1 MARTTWSTTIGVSAL
16 VLTVSLALSGCTDA
30 SDTANSPDADRDT
43 VASEQQVGEFPVTIP
58 TKFGDVTI
66 EEQPQ
71 RVVTLGWGDTDTA
84 LALGVQPVGNMDW
97 LSLGGNGVGSWAQDQ
112 YTQAP
117 EVLEREDMDYE
128 KIAALEPDVIINVKT
143 SGDEDQYDQLSS
155 IAPTV
160 GIPEGGE
167 GSRTPM
173 NQQVEMIAAALGKQN
188 KGADLIDQVESRY
201 RELREKYPQW
211 QGKTLSSLYHSEANW
226 SVYLPGDAR
235 ADVPAALGFE
245 LDPRVAEIAEDVERF
260 TVDIS
265 TEQLDRADSDVV
277 IGIPVGEDKS
287 SLESD
292 NAWKNLTAVREGRA
306 FALDEE
312 QTDAFSMGSVSSI
325 LYALDELEPLLA
337 EATSSAH

>member
-1 MARTTWSTTIGVSAL
+1 MGNTAKTPASI
-16 VLTVSLALSGCTDA
+16 LALCLVGALTLAGCSRA
-30 SDTANSPDADRDT
+30 SDTTEADISDDT
-43 VASEQQVGEFPVTIP
+43 FSDSRRVSDEFPVTIP

-112 YTQAP
+112 YTQTP
-117 EVLEREDMDYE
+117 EVLDREDMDYE

-143 SGDEDQYDQLSS
+143 SGDEDQYDKLSS

-173 NQQVEMIAAALGKQN
+173 NQQVEMIAAALGKQD

-211 QGKTLSSLYHSEANW
+211 KGKTLSSLYHSEANW

-337 EATSSAH
+337 EATSPAN